1 MIVLEAAPKIVCHT
15 SPVFNM
21 LYGIK
26 YSGNRCNTV
35 DIEAVEKNTPD
46 ETLGDEKIPN
56 EEKKGKSSKKINTM
70 LDARHR
76 LEDLHDAK
84 RIRDS
89 LDYLY
94 ITEKE
99 KDDVIF

>member
-1 MIVLEAAPKIVCHT
+1 MTNPIDET
-15 SPVFNM
+15 T
-21 LYGIK
+21 GIN
-26 YSGNRCNTV
+26 SV
-35 DIEAVEKNTPD
+35 DIESVEKNVPD
-46 ETLGDEKIPN
+46 EMSDDEKIPN
-56 EEKKGKSSKKINTM
+56 EEKKGKSPKKLNTM

-94 ITEKE
+94 TTEKE